1 MRDDVEKIA
10 NASLR
15 QRDRQDREI
24 HRLREALVDIEEL
37 VDGYEDVDD
46 GQPNLAMRVLTVA
59 RIALKREP

>member
-1 MRDDVEKIA
+1 
-10 NASLR
+10 
-15 QRDRQDREI
+15 
-24 HRLREALVDIEEL
+24 LVDIEEL